1 MVGEGGDVLFFYL
14 FKLFIFYIMVC
25 VSMLPLIL
33 LLLNVTVLYVYLIV
47 LSELLVCLN
56 DRVKLF
62 KTTKNIYIFI
72 LCIFSILGILL

>member
-1 MVGEGGDVLFFYL
+1 MVGEGGDVLFSYL

-33 LLLNVTVLYVYLIV
+33 LLLNVSVLYVYLIV

-62 KTTKNIYIFI
+62 KTTIYIYI
-72 LCIFSILGILL
+72 YIVYI

>member
-1 MVGEGGDVLFFYL
+1 
-14 FKLFIFYIMVC
+14 
-25 VSMLPLIL
+25 MLPLIL

-62 KTTKNIYIFI
+62 KTTIYIFI